1 MKSPR
6 SSLIALACL
15 VALGLSA
22 SPARGTDIVI
32 GLPSWASAKAMAYV
46 LKTVIEDRLGLEVEL
61 RPGASAAIFKAM
73 DAGDMHVH
81 PEVWLPNQIDLHRT
95 FVENKNTIRA
105 HATGVLSSQGI
116 CVTRGTVARTGIEK
130 LAALSDPAMARNF
143 DTDGDGK
150 GEMWIG
156 AEAFAST
163 AVEKVRARSY
173 GYDRTMALIVMDE
186 DMAAAEVDAAVAG
199 NRNIVF
205 YCYTPW
211 HLFAVHD
218 LVVLEE
224 PKHDPAKWHV
234 IPPADDPQWL
244 EKSVAAVAWDLASLN
259 IHYAAEL
266 ETSHPPAAALLSK
279 VVLDTDTASRMV
291 HALVIE
297 KQDPVAFARRWVDD
311 NRSKVDSWLR

>member
-1 MKSPR
+1 MKSRR
-6 SSLIALACL
+6 SSLVALACL

-32 GLPSWASAKAMAYV
+32 GLPGWASAEAMAHV

-61 RPGASAAIFKAM
+61 RPGANAAIFRAM
-73 DAGDMHVH
+73 DIGGMHVH

-95 FVENKNTIRA
+95 FVENKNTVRA
-105 HATGVLSSQGI
+105 HPTGVLSSQGI
-116 CVTRGTVARTGIEK
+116 CVTRGTVARTGIGK
-130 LAALSDPAMARNF
+130 LTELSAPAIARNF

-156 AEAFAST
+156 AETFAST

-186 DMAAAEVDAAVAG
+186 DMATAEVDAAVAD
-199 NRNIVF
+199 NLNIVF

-224 PKHDPAKWHV
+224 PEHDPAKWRV
-234 IPPADDPQWL
+234 ILPAEDPQWL
-244 EKSVAAVAWDLASLN
+244 EKSEAAVAWDLARLH

-266 ETSHPPAAALLSK
+266 EISHPAAAALLSQ
-279 VVLDTDTASRMV
+279 VALDTDSVSRMV

-297 KQDPVAFARRWVDD
+297 KRNPAEFARQWVVD
-311 NRSKVDSWLR
+311 NRSKVDSWLQ